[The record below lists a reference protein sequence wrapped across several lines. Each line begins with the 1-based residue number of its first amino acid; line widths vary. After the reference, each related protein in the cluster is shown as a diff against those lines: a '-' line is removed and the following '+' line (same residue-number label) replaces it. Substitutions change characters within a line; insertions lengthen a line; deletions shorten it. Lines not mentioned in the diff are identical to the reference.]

1 MSPTV
6 LNPPQPVPET
16 AQVTVTSNKTVVQPQ
31 DPKAFSNLLKSIV
44 GSYSFNKR
52 RAIQCAV
59 LFEANRTL
67 ESKNILRPKYETQGD
82 NLLSM
87 AKAVIESCPWIP
99 NESRDEILYRTM
111 TKCMPLNP
119 EVARKRLKENILNIK
134 RVIIPAMHQWGYKDD
149 MSHEE
154 NCKAYLQDSYEKKYD
169 TANRYTSEW
178 EYKVDFTFLTY
189 RIFYNKDSENTSIPV
204 VNYTVTHTEAAVTPT
219 VRRPVPAPATTTTT
233 TATRPVAAVAVAR
246 HPASAPRT
254 PVRNSQANTDM
265 RDEDIE
271 ALLSG
276 NRRSRVDDENLQSR
290 KRRALVEEISGQMDL
305 LKKFEGIVPADELN
319 ERRRKL
325 YSLVPKMN

>member
-1 MSPTV
+1 
-6 LNPPQPVPET
+6 
-16 AQVTVTSNKTVVQPQ
+16 
-31 DPKAFSNLLKSIV
+31 
-44 GSYSFNKR
+44 
-52 RAIQCAV
+52 
-59 LFEANRTL
+59 
-67 ESKNILRPKYETQGD
+67 
-82 NLLSM
+82 
-87 AKAVIESCPWIP
+87 
-99 NESRDEILYRTM
+99 M
-111 TKCMPLNP
+111 T
-119 EVARKRLKENILNIK
+119 
-134 RVIIPAMHQWGYKDD
+134 IISQ
-149 MSHEE
+149 
-154 NCKAYLQDSYEKKYD
+154 EKKYD

-219 VRRPVPAPATTTTT
+219 VRRPVAVPAPATTTTT
-233 TATRPVAAVAVAR
+233 ATRPTMAVAR